1 MFRFLASL
9 LFLLGVSQGISGC
22 ELSANSERANDDD
35 PNDSPEPG
43 DGGGGGGG
51 GAPVQ
56 ANCELPSACVLAAST
71 CCECPSF
78 AVPSS
83 DGFVDSCEDVD
94 CEASEI
100 CPAVVAS
107 CDGNQCQ
114 VACAAVA
121 TEAQCEFGFVR
132 DSAGCLLDECVSGF
146 SLIACEQASDCQQI
160 PSDCCGCAR
169 GGRDQ
174 AVLAS
179 DAAAVAKGLAC
190 TGQESCPEIDVCDS
204 TESPQC
210 VAGACVLTTSDTTDI
225 PPSVTLCGTLALGPC
240 SDGFTCLLNYAAE
253 ETASALGVGVCV
265 ESP

>member
-9 LFLLGVSQGISGC
+9 IFLLGVSQGMAVC
-22 ELSANSERANDDD
+22 ELSANSETTADAPTDGA
-35 PNDSPEPG
+35 EP
-43 DGGGGGGG
+43 G

-56 ANCELPSACVLAAST
+56 ADCELPSACVLAAST

-78 AVPSS
+78 AVPLS

-100 CPAVVAS
+100 CPAIVAS
-107 CDGNQCQ
+107 CEGNQCQ

-121 TEAQCEFGFVR
+121 TENQCEFGFVR
-132 DSAGCLLDECVSGF
+132 DSAGCLVDECDSGDNV
-146 SLIACEQASDCQQI
+146 LACKQASDCQQI

-169 GGRDQ
+169 GGSEQ

-179 DAAAVAKGLAC
+179 AAAALLSELAC

-204 TESPQC
+204 EEAPQC
-210 VAGACVLTTSDTTDI
+210 VAGACVLTSAGPTDS
-225 PPSVTLCGTLALGPC
+225 PPSAALCGTLALGLC
-240 SDGFTCLLNYAAE
+240 SAGFTCLLNYAAE

-265 ESP
+265 ESL